1 MLMLEH
7 DFSRILMDPHFLK
20 ISGADKPKPAD
31 MGQTKI
37 VIEQPNEKRNK
48 WNNPEELV
56 ASGKLTVRPWQSS
69 GLED

>member
-1 MLMLEH
+1 MIFHGFLW
-7 DFSRILMDPHFLK
+7 IPHFLK

-48 WNNPEELV
+48 WNNPE
-56 ASGKLTVRPWQSS
+56 RISS
-69 GLED
+69 LW